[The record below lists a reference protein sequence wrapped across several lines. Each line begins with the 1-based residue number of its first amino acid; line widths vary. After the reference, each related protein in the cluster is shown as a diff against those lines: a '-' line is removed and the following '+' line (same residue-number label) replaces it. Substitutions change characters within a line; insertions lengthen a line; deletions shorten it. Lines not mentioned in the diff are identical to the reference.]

1 MELKMFFLPLN
12 KSSLKTY
19 TKHTITA
26 LVCIFRYVYIVK
38 NFRKDIPIFRGLPG
52 RGPKSLNAFNA
63 ELDSVCKCLLNESQR
78 KHPLLRQGWLS
89 SPRIFLASGV
99 ANDAF
104 QCHFWSLHSNT
115 PTPSPSK
122 KISHQICTDL
132 KNGPDELQKG

>member
-63 ELDSVCKCLLNESQR
+63 ELDSECKCLLNESQR
-78 KHPLLRQGWLS
+78 KHISFKVGLVVLPQNFFG
-89 SPRIFLASGV
+89 
-99 ANDAF
+99 
-104 QCHFWSLHSNT
+104 FWGR
-115 PTPSPSK
+115 K
-122 KISHQICTDL
+122 
-132 KNGPDELQKG
+132 